1 MLAVEFRLQRAKIR
15 RTDTAR
21 LKRFQVA
28 GQPYTLVEVKRL
40 YGLPDAWL
48 VVREHEAG
56 EYVAARARTRGGAE
70 RRCLELMRGG
80 R

>member
-1 MLAVEFRLQRAKIR
+1 MSMAVEFRLHWAKIR

-28 GQPYTLVEVKRL
+28 GQPFALVEVKSL

-48 VVREHEAG
+48 VVREQESG
-56 EYVAARARTRGGAE
+56 EYVAVRARTRGGAE
-70 RRCLELMRGG
+70 RRCRELMRGG
-80 R
+80 